1 MQFEL
6 HGFKSFDE
14 LLAFHC
20 APALTGIK
28 PADLCQL
35 PYCIY
40 ACSRAAFG

>member
-28 PADLCQL
+28 PANLVSL
-35 PYCIY
+35 SLIHI
-40 ACSRAAFG
+40 

>member
-20 APALTGIK
+20 APALTGIGK
-28 PADLCQL
+28 SCQL